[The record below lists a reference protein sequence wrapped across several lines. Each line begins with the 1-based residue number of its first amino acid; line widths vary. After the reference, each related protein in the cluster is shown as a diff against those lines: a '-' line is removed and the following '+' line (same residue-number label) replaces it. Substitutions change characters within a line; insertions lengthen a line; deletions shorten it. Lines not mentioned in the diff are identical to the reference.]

1 TSIANSV
8 DTAMRGDWFVET
20 TFGQG
25 GLAPS
30 VGESIASLPEVGA
43 MSALRYSAAIV
54 DGAAADVSAF
64 DPAQI
69 DVVADLAVTDGAVAG
84 MGTDEVAI
92 QTEVADE
99 QGLGVGDR
107 VAGFEVE
114 GIAGT
119 PADGVHVHLRRGEV
133 RLVVSIVPRGAEPH
147 APPSQSAHYDLFFG
161 HVRPERPDLEGHEV
175 GAALGELSARVI
187 ANEGAGPPALQS
199 FSSAAP

>member
-1 TSIANSV
+1 MSGERARRWARVASPGLVAAAALVGIGV
-8 DTAMRGDWFVET
+8 RPPP
-20 TFGQG
+20 GQ
-25 GLAPS
+25 LAPA
-30 VGESIASLPEVGA
+30 GRAAPGPG
-43 MSALRYSAAIV
+43 SAAAR
-54 DGAAADVSAF
+54 G
-64 DPAQI
+64 
-69 DVVADLAVTDGAVAG
+69 LLG
-84 MGTDEVAI
+84 
-92 QTEVADE
+92 
-99 QGLGVGDR
+99 GLGVGDR